1 MTLCHGMAR
10 AGRRAGR
17 QNISNSQQP
26 SEFVFNFRSSSCI
39 APIAAALLLAACANG
54 PATRPATGA
63 ATTLPLL
70 PPASLG
76 APLQAQQILH
86 AAYGSDEATLQCV
99 VETDATLLS
108 IVCLTALGQ
117 RVFTLTY
124 DGHELK
130 ALRAPFA
137 PDSIDPQHIV
147 ADLQLAYWPLAA
159 LQPAWQG
166 AGYGVSEPR
175 PGLRRVVRDGRLFA
189 EVHSAAPALSN
200 GHGAAWSARVWLVN
214 FAYGYALDIETQVAA
229 E

>member
-1 MTLCHGMAR
+1 ML
-10 AGRRAGR
+10 
-17 QNISNSQQP
+17 
-26 SEFVFNFRSSSCI
+26 NFRPSSCI
-39 APIAAALLLAACANG
+39 APIAAALLAACANG
-54 PATRPATGA
+54 PTARPAASA

-99 VETDATLLS
+99 VDADSAVLS

-117 RVFTLTY
+117 RVFTLSY
-124 DGHELK
+124 DGRELK

-137 PDSIDPQHIV
+137 PDSIDPQRIV
-147 ADLQLAYWPLAA
+147 ADLQLAYWPLEA
-159 LQPAWQG
+159 LQAAWQR

-175 PGLRRVVRDGRLFA
+175 PGLRRVIRDGRLFA
-189 EVHSAAPALSN
+189 EVHSAAPALSD
-200 GHGAAWSARVWLVN
+200 GRSAAWPARVWLVN
-214 FAYGYALDIETQVAA
+214 FAYGYALDIETQATA